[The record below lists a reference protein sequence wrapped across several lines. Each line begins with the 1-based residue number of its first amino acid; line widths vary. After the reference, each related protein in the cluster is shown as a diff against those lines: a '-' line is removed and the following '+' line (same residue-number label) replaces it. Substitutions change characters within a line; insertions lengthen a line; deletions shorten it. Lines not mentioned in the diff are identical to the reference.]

1 MDRHMRQLVDG
12 MATARAD
19 DHARRPEFW
28 ARLAEAQ
35 RPSVVVICCSD
46 SRAAPEH
53 ITRADPGTLFVERTV
68 AGLVPTPPG
77 SFERGWLRLYGAL
90 TRGLGLR
97 NLSGAWYGPWAAIEF
112 PLVQLEVPNI
122 VVLGHSG
129 CGGVALAMQ
138 PRGARPDL
146 PDTDA
151 WVDMV
156 RPTVHRAVRAMDR
169 DSAEA
174 RLAAEHA
181 VVLWSRRNLLRHA
194 GIDRHVRQGK
204 TSVHAGHF
212 DIASGRVSF
221 WDEAT
226 SRFAPAISVA
236 LAPDQLAPACCAGS
250 GHSANGGGSPC
261 CSAA

>member
-1 MDRHMRQLVDG
+1 MTGTGRAMDRHMQGLVSG
-12 MATARAD
+12 IASARAE
-19 DHARRPEFW
+19 DHTRRPEFW

-35 RPSVVVICCSD
+35 RPTVVVICCSD

-90 TRGLGLR
+90 TRWLGLR
-97 NLSGAWYGPWAAIEF
+97 DLSGAWYGPWAAIEF

-146 PDTDA
+146 PDTDS
-151 WVDMV
+151 WIDMV
-156 RPTVHRAVRAMDR
+156 RPTVHRAIAGMPK
-169 DSAEA
+169 DSFEA

-181 VVLWSRRNLLRHA
+181 VALWSRRNLLRHPA
-194 GIDRHVRQGK
+194 VQRRVRQAK
-204 TSVHAGHF
+204 TSVYAGHY

-221 WDEAT
+221 WNDAS
-226 SRFAPAISVA
+226 SRFEPAVTAGLTARNAST
-236 LAPDQLAPACCAGS
+236 PACCEGVGTGAG
-250 GHSANGGGSPC
+250 
-261 CSAA
+261 

>member
-1 MDRHMRQLVDG
+1 
-12 MATARAD
+12 
-19 DHARRPEFW
+19 
-28 ARLAEAQ
+28 
-35 RPSVVVICCSD
+35 
-46 SRAAPEH
+46 
-53 ITRADPGTLFVERTV
+53 
-68 AGLVPTPPG
+68 
-77 SFERGWLRLYGAL
+77 
-90 TRGLGLR
+90 
-97 NLSGAWYGPWAAIEF
+97 
-112 PLVQLEVPNI
+112 
-122 VVLGHSG
+122 
-129 CGGVALAMQ
+129 VALAMQ
-138 PRGARPDL
+138 PRGVRPDL

-156 RPTVHRAVRAMDR
+156 RPTVQRAIATMDR
-169 DSAEA
+169 DGAEA

-236 LAPDQLAPACCAGS
+236 LAPDQLAPACCTS
-250 GHSANGGGSPC
+250 SDRHANGGGSPC